1 MQNGQISWTGLIWK
15 ALSLKNAPLRFAWLL
30 LLTLLSLL
38 MFFIIVA
45 KKKNGEGTCTDISL
59 NSLTVLTVVLITL
72 FSFYAYSSVRS
83 LLHWTNVFQSFIRE
97 IWRAFF
103 VLFRL
108 KRGAIHFSGS
118 NSMES
123 AGVDQQVKVPMLNTV
138 YPRDAPRRLH
148 MWERITPTSFTC
160 LLKVSTY

>member
-15 ALSLKNAPLRFAWLL
+15 TLSLKNAPLRCAWLL

-83 LLHWTNVFQSFIRE
+83 LLHWTDVFQSFIRE

-103 VLFRL
+103 CPIQA
-108 KRGAIHFSGS
+108 KERGYSFFGIQFYGECWSGS
-118 NSMES
+118 AS
-123 AGVDQQVKVPMLNTV
+123 Q
-138 YPRDAPRRLH
+138 
-148 MWERITPTSFTC
+148 
-160 LLKVSTY
+160 STYAKHGLSKRCTTAAPYVGKDHANFVYMLTEG